1 MWLGIPAGVDTPLGR
16 RLAGLTF
23 FRLTVLTIF
32 LVIIERYYLTEM
44 VFGGFSSLVAVTTA
58 STAFL
63 ASAGYTVLLRRGQQ
77 LATIAHAQLITDQ
90 LVWTAIVYI
99 SGGVT
104 SGAASLYGLTCLSG
118 AITLGTPGAISAAAA
133 AMSSYLVLCLGFAY
147 GFVPIPNDQPVGL
160 YVTTADQ
167 MIYPAFSTLM
177 AILVATVL
185 AAYLSERLRAFGG
198 RLEIVTQ
205 RAERAERLAAL
216 GRLAAGLAHE
226 IRNPLGSIRGSI
238 ELLRTGGSLSDDDQ
252 HLCRIIEREAMR
264 LNDLVG
270 DMVDLSRPR
279 QPEKR
284 QMDLGTVAQAVVQ
297 LAQQSSR
304 GGNIEVRYE
313 GPESLLVDADPG
325 QLHQILWNLVRNAI
339 QASKAGDEV
348 KVQLS
353 TTDDEVMMRVIDHG
367 AGIPAEKHDEIF
379 EAFFT
384 TRSHGVG
391 IGLAVVTQLTK
402 AHDFQLDFDSAEGEG
417 TTFSVRMPKAA
428 ALAISIVLVGFLSVG
443 CQAPAS
449 HERAHHPDNAV
460 GWWAASGSENSSAMQ
475 PGAGATSG
483 ILQSRAVR
491 SADARQA
498 ESPATTSNSA
508 KSSVSIRIHAQ
519 PPPAGGSFRNTYYD
533 FPEESPKP
541 ETGPIRKVFDR
552 NCKPLRT
559 VTRAFHDAVCVQ
571 GSGRLHT
578 GETIS
583 FARRN
588 CACAALCPRTNQ
600 QICFDML
607 DKRRFPYGRGAA
619 GTAITPLRSVAVDSD
634 VIPLGKVLYIPAY
647 QGLRDATGRAHDGC
661 FIAEDRGLKVRGKHV
676 DIFTG
681 SPSQTRVWNAA
692 VPSNRGVR
700 VMIDASRCAYLRQQ

>member
-1 MWLGIPAGVDTPLGR
+1 MWLGITAGVDTPLGR
-16 RLAGLTF
+16 RLAGVTF

-63 ASAGYTVLLRRGQQ
+63 ASAGYTILLRRGRQ
-77 LATIAHAQLITDQ
+77 LAAIAHAQLITDQ

-118 AITLGTPGAISAAAA
+118 AITLGTPGAISAATA
-133 AMSSYLVLCLGFAY
+133 AMSSYLILCLGFAY

-198 RLEIVTQ
+198 RLEVVTQ

-238 ELLRTGGSLSDDDQ
+238 ELLRTGGSLSGDDQ

-279 QPEKR
+279 QPDKR

-297 LAQQSSR
+297 LAQHSSR
-304 GGNIEVRYE
+304 GGNIEVCYE

-339 QASKAGDEV
+339 QASKAGDGV
-348 KVQLS
+348 TVQLS
-353 TTDDEVMMRVIDHG
+353 ATDDEVMMRVIDQG
-367 AGIPAEKHDEIF
+367 AGIPVEKHDEIF

-384 TRSHGVG
+384 TRPHGVG
-391 IGLAVVTQLTK
+391 IGLAVVTQLTQ
-402 AHDFQLDFDSAEGEG
+402 AHDFQLDFESAEGRG
-417 TTFSVRMPKAA
+417 TTFSVRMPKTA
-428 ALAISIVLVGFLSVG
+428 ALAVSIVLLGFLPLG
-443 CQAPAS
+443 CQPPAS
-449 HERAHHPDNAV
+449 HEGANHPDGAV
-460 GWWAASGSENSSAMQ
+460 DWWAASGPATPTTDGSD
-475 PGAGATSG
+475 AGRAGG
-483 ILQSRAVR
+483 ILTSRAVR
-491 SADARQA
+491 PADARTA
-498 ESPATTSNSA
+498 ERLPTTSNSG
-508 KSSVSIRIHAQ
+508 KSSVSIRIHTQ
-519 PPPAGGSFRNTYYD
+519 PASDGGTFRNTYYD
-533 FPEESPKP
+533 FPKESPKP
-541 ETGPIRKVFDR
+541 ETGPVRKIFDR
-552 NCKPLRT
+552 KCQSLRT
-559 VTRAFHDAVCVQ
+559 VSRAFHDAVCVQ

-588 CACAALCPRTNQ
+588 CACAAVCPRTKQ
-600 QICFDML
+600 HICFDLL
-607 DKRRFPYGRGAA
+607 DGQQFPYGRGAA

-676 DIFTG
+676 DIFMG
-681 SPSQTRVWNAA
+681 SPRLTLVWNAA